1 MLKGKKKLII
11 LTSICVIAVAAAAA
25 ALSVYMAGKNTEPAP
40 QPVAEVEATPEPAPT
55 PEITPVPTKDPNEG
69 KVKSA
74 LTGEYISKKRAKQ
87 RPFAVIINN
96 IEYANQHQEGTSQID
111 VLYEALA
118 EGGITRMLG
127 VFQGT
132 EKIKRL
138 GSVRSARHYFV
149 SFASEWNAIFCHFGQ
164 TSYAISKIE
173 ELGVNNLSGLSAIG
187 GVVYKRDYSVKA
199 PHNVYTSGEKMLQ
212 GAKKL
217 GYSTKFNEE
226 KMAKHFDF
234 QEEDTEL
241 PAGEETT
248 YVHLPFSDY
257 STCYLKYDK
266 EAKEYK
272 KYEYKTKHKD
282 HKNDKQLSFK
292 NVIIQLVKEKNIDRN
307 GYQHLYLHKRKGTG
321 YYITDGGRMQIEWR
335 KNEEKGTMCYYDMDG
350 NVLRIN
356 PGKTYIAAYPT
367 SRKGLLSFEDKTD
380 KKTKA
385 KSKKKKK

>member
-1 MLKGKKKLII
+1 MEKNMLKGKKKLIL
-11 LTSICVIAVAAAAA
+11 LTSMCVIAVAAVAAI
-25 ALSVYMAGKNTEPAP
+25 SVYLTRKDPEPVQ
-40 QPVAEVEATPEPAPT
+40 QPVAEATPEPVPT
-55 PEITPVPTKDPNEG
+55 PEITPVPTKDPHEG
-69 KVKSA
+69 KVKST

-96 IEYANQHQEGTSQID
+96 IEYANQRQEGTSQID

-132 EKIKRL
+132 DKIKRL

-149 SFASEWNAIFCHFGQ
+149 SFASEWDAIFCHFGQ

-187 GVVYKRDYSVKA
+187 GVVYQRDSSVKA
-199 PHNVYTSGEKMLQ
+199 PHNVYTSGDNMMQ

-234 QEEDTEL
+234 NEEDTEL
-241 PAGEETT
+241 SSGEETT

-266 EAKEYK
+266 KTKEYK
-272 KYEYKTKHKD
+272 KYEYKAKHKD

-292 NVIIQLVKEKNIDRN
+292 NVIVQLVKETNIDRN

-321 YYITDGGRMQIEWR
+321 YYITNGSRMKIEWK
-335 KNEEKGTMCYYDMDG
+335 KNEEKGTMCYYDTDG

-356 PGKTYIAAYPT
+356 PGKTYIAAYPA
-367 SRKGLLSFEDKTD
+367 SRKDLLSFQEKKD
-380 KKTKA
+380 KKTK
-385 KSKKKKK
+385 KK

>member
-1 MLKGKKKLII
+1 MGSKKKLVLI
-11 LTSICVIAVAAAAA
+11 TSICVVAAAAA
-25 ALSVYMAGKNTEPAP
+25 VAVFVLVNRANNGQAEL
-40 QPVAEVEATPEPAPT
+40 PVAETQPTPEPTVEP
-55 PEITPVPTKDPNEG
+55 TPVPTKDPNEG
-69 KVKSA
+69 KVKST
-74 LTGEYISKKRAKQ
+74 LTGEYISEKTAKQ

-96 IEYANQHQEGTSQID
+96 IEYANLRQEGTSKVD

-132 EKIKRL
+132 DKIKRL

-149 SFASEWNAIFCHFGQ
+149 SFASEWDAIFCHFGQ

-173 ELGVNNLSGLSAIG
+173 ELGVDNLSGLSAIG

-199 PHNVYTSGEKMLQ
+199 PHNVYTSGKQTMQ

-234 QEEDTEL
+234 YEEDTEL
-241 PAGEETT
+241 SSEDETT
-248 YVHLPFSDY
+248 YLFLPFSDY
-257 STCYLKYDK
+257 STCYLKYD
-266 EAKEYK
+266 EETKEYK
-272 KYEYKTKHKD
+272 KFEYKTKHKD

-292 NVIIQLVKEKNIDRN
+292 NVIVQLVKETNIDRN
-307 GYQHLYLHKRKGTG
+307 GYQHLYLHKRKGNG
-321 YYITDGGRMQIEWR
+321 YYITNGKRIKITWK
-335 KNEEKGTMCYYDMDG
+335 KNEEKGTMCYYDTDG
-350 NVLRIN
+350 NVLNIN

-367 SRKGLLSFEDKTD
+367 SRKDLLAFKE
-380 KKTKA
+380 KKND
-385 KSKKKKK
+385 KKKKK